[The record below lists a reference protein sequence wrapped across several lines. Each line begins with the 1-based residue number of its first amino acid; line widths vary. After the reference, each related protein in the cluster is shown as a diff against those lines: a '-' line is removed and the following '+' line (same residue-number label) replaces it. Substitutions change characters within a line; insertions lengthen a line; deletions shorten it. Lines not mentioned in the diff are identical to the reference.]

1 VSALLA
7 GRIELAYALRVYR
20 GVKECKMLH
29 YFRNPLLYLIPLAL
43 LLPACASTKLTSV
56 WKDPSYQSRPSKILV
71 IGMARSPLN
80 RRLFED
86 EFVRQL
92 KSRGTDAIASY
103 TVIPDVKQGD
113 QAVIAK
119 KVAELGA
126 DAVLITRLVSK
137 KVVQVYVPGTPYYP
151 PPFYDT
157 WPDYYIYGYRYM
169 YTPGYITNDEYA
181 VIETNLY
188 DAKTDKLIWAASS
201 ETGINDSN
209 QNLIKSYIKVMV
221 NNMIGL
227 GLLGK

>member
-1 VSALLA
+1 
-7 GRIELAYALRVYR
+7 
-20 GVKECKMLH
+20 MLH
-29 YFRNPLLYLIPLAL
+29 YLRNPLVYLIPLAL
-43 LLPACASTKLTSV
+43 LLSACASTQLTSV
-56 WKDPSYQSRPSKILV
+56 WKDPSYQTRPARILV

-92 KSRGTDAIASY
+92 EAHGTSAIASY
-103 TVIPDVKQGD
+103 TVLTDAQQGD

-151 PPFYDT
+151 PPYYDT
-157 WPDYYIYGYRYM
+157 WPNYYVYGYRYM
-169 YTPGYITNDEYA
+169 YTPGYIANDEYA

-209 QNLIKSYIKVMV
+209 KNLIKSYIKVMV

>member
-1 VSALLA
+1 
-7 GRIELAYALRVYR
+7 
-20 GVKECKMLH
+20 MLH
-29 YFRNPLLYLIPLAL
+29 YLRNPLVYLIPIAL
-43 LLPACASTKLTSV
+43 LLSACASTRLTSV
-56 WKDPSYQSRPSKILV
+56 WKDPSYQTRPARILV

-92 KSRGTDAIASY
+92 EAHGASAIASY
-103 TVIPDVKQGD
+103 TVLTDAQQGD

-119 KVAELGA
+119 KVTELGA

-151 PPFYDT
+151 PPYYDN
-157 WPDYYIYGYRYM
+157 WPDYYVYGYRYM
-169 YTPGYITNDEYA
+169 YTPGYIANDEYA

-188 DAKTDKLIWAASS
+188 DARTDKLIWAASS

-209 QNLIKSYIKVMV
+209 KNLIRSYIKVMV